1 MKTYTVKEIADMLK
15 IDPETVRRWIRQGK
29 LQAEQASRKEGNVVS
44 EQMLQNFF
52 GQFPKYART
61 VTPMVA
67 TPVGITVTTA
77 SVLAGIL
84 AQQCIKNEK
93 TKKAQI
99 SEAQVVNLLEEDIK
113 SREKAIAQ
121 KEKAIKQLK
130 RDIFLEKQ
138 YISETKNL
146 LAQMMDV
153 NK

>member
-44 EQMLQNFF
+44 EQMLQAFL
-52 GQFPKYART
+52 GQSPKYART
-61 VTPMVA
+61 VTPLVT

-84 AQQCIKNEK
+84 AQQYIKNEK

-99 SEAQVVNLLEEDIK
+99 SEEQVIKLLEEDIQ
-113 SREKAIAQ
+113 SREKNIVQ
-121 KEKAIKQLK
+121 KERAIKQLK
-130 RDIFLEKQ
+130 HDIILEKQ
-138 YISETKNL
+138 YINETKKL
-146 LAQMMDV
+146 LAKMINE